1 MIDQVALAHA
11 QAPAP
16 GAPVPAPHDVATV
29 GIVVTTYNH
38 AQVLEEALAS
48 VVAQRV
54 RANDVVVVPISSGVG
69 ARLGVNVG
77 YLSYSRE
84 RNILPF

>member
-1 MIDQVALAHA
+1 MRRRPLA
-11 QAPAP
+11 

-38 AQVLEEALAS
+38 ARFLEEALAS

-54 RANDVVVVPISSGVG
+54 RANDVVVVDDGSTDDPGEHRCPIS
-69 ARLGVNVG
+69 
-77 YLSYSRE
+77 
-84 RNILPF
+84 